1 MFKLILFTQKTVYN
15 FKGHFLKFS
24 FFYFI
29 VTVLF
34 FAPVK
39 ISAQKKDIMLR
50 IAEIEIYPQYVS
62 EYNSIL
68 KEESS
73 ASVKLEPGVLA
84 IFPMYQ
90 KKDSVHVRILEIYAD
105 NEAYQNHLK
114 TPHFQKY
121 KSTTIKMVK
130 SLKLIDMTAI
140 DPESMKMLFSKIR
153 K

>member
-1 MFKLILFTQKTVYN
+1 M
-15 FKGHFLKFS
+15 
-24 FFYFI
+24 YFI
-29 VTVLF
+29 LAVLF
-34 FAPVK
+34 APSNVF
-39 ISAQKKDIMLR
+39 AQKKDMMVR
-50 IAEIEIYPQYVS
+50 IAEIEIYPQYVT

-84 IFPMYQ
+84 IFPMYE
-90 KKDSVHVRILEIYAD
+90 KKDSVQVKIVEIYAD

-121 KSTTIKMVK
+121 KYTTLKMVK

-140 DPESMKMLFSKIR
+140 DPESMKLLFSKIR
-153 K
+153 Q